1 MVEAAQSLSLRPRK
15 PLRAMP
21 ADDPLQCWLVR
32 IGQIPL
38 LTSEQELQAAKAA
51 ELGCEKSRELLIEA
65 NLRLVVSIAKKYV
78 GRGIPLHDLIQE
90 GNVGLMKAT
99 AKFDW
104 RKGCRFSTYA
114 TWWIRQAVIRAV
126 TEQARTIRLP
136 MHVAEQ
142 FVVVLKVTA
151 HLKQSLGREP
161 SLDEISKA
169 SGISST
175 RLCSVLKSTPDAI
188 SLDTPVADG
197 MDSTI
202 ADMVSDE
209 TDHDEFEE
217 VLRSLKNA
225 CLREALESLP
235 EAERTVLFLR
245 YGLDGSDLR
254 TLEEVGAEM
263 GLTRER
269 VRQHEKKALAKLK
282 KPDLVQRLQAYWD

>member
-1 MVEAAQSLSLRPRK
+1 MVEIAQSLSVTREK
-15 PLRAMP
+15 PAKRLP

-38 LTSEQELQAAKAA
+38 LTSEQELFAAQAA
-51 ELGCEKSRELLIEA
+51 ESGCDRSRQLLIEA
-65 NLRLVVSIAKKYV
+65 NLRLVVSIAKKFV

-90 GNVGLMKAT
+90 GNMGLMKA
-99 AKFDW
+99 AQKYDW
-104 RKGCRFSTYA
+104 RRGCRFSTYA
-114 TWWIRQAVIRAV
+114 TWWIRQAIVRAV

-142 FVVVLKVTA
+142 LVNVLKVTA
-151 HLKQSLGREP
+151 HLKQALGREP
-161 SLDEISKA
+161 TMDEISA
-169 SGISST
+169 AAGIAPS
-175 RLCSVLKSTPDAI
+175 RVCAVLKSTPDAI
-188 SLDTPVADG
+188 SLDTPVG
-197 MDSTI
+197 EGSESTI

-209 TDHDEFEE
+209 TDHDEFDE

-235 EAERTVLFLR
+235 ERERTVVFLR

-254 TLEEVGAEM
+254 TLEEVGTEL

-282 KPDLVQRLQAYWD
+282 QPELVQRLKAYWD